1 MKERIWQK
9 GKFSPTFIFTQP
21 YEALIVLPDVLLLS
35 KTCWRVR
42 KANQSFEMT
51 TWWYLFTRN
60 SDIIVNQFVSQYCKA
75 SSKLHASAGSLRKRT
90 AKKDYMMFFD
100 TIMIHDEWI
109 ITVQS
114 WTYYEAEWSQEQA
127 KCSADHDA
135 GVTTCFS
142 KTFYAT
148 KAFSWMCAMS
158 LTRDWIDLNLAAC
171 RRTVGP
177 RWAWA
182 LLKVGDSLRT
192 SLSASSLYTGGAG
205 LQTEP
210 CKSQFLVQ
218 RSSEAEG
225 PVYWVQELSQLL
237 WASK

>member
-1 MKERIWQK
+1 
-9 GKFSPTFIFTQP
+9 
-21 YEALIVLPDVLLLS
+21 
-35 KTCWRVR
+35 
-42 KANQSFEMT
+42 
-51 TWWYLFTRN
+51 
-60 SDIIVNQFVSQYCKA
+60 
-75 SSKLHASAGSLRKRT
+75 
-90 AKKDYMMFFD
+90 
-100 TIMIHDEWI
+100 MIHDEWI

-237 WASK
+237 WASKLAKFFFCHQWPNVVKCICAPVVKYSCNHVVNSGWAVV